1 MRGVTRPRRRRWG
14 AGTTSPPA
22 ITSGARASPSLSEA
36 RTSLLLA
43 GADDVRGPVEK
54 QQATTTRRP
63 DDEKPSLPLFTSG
76 SRAKA
81 WASGSTSLRPLRHF
95 IAPFSTSPTPRQRG
109 HHQGEGNQTVIG
121 RKPPRPREGCVPGSL
136 PNPAFRTAYPA
147 RWLRLFLFHR
157 SVRLSAAPDSG
168 LLLGGSAS
176 RPSKRSYELS

>member
-1 MRGVTRPRRRRWG
+1 MGGRDNLPARHHLRSESQPFPQRGEDLPTPRGGRRYSRLRGEATGDHDPPPRRRK
-14 AGTTSPPA
+14 AVPPA
-22 ITSGARASPSLSEA
+22 LHLRKPGQSLGERQHLTPPPA
-36 RTSLLLA
+36 
-43 GADDVRGPVEK
+43 P
-54 QQATTTRRP
+54 
-63 DDEKPSLPLFTSG
+63 FY
-76 SRAKA
+76 
-81 WASGSTSLRPLRHF
+81 RPL
-95 IAPFSTSPTPRQRG
+95 STSPTPRQRG